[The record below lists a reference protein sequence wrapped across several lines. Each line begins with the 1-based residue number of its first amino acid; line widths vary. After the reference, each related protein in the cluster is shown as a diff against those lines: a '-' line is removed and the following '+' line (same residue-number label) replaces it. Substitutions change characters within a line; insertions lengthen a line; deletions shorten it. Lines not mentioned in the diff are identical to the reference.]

1 MRYARRVK
9 WSARL
14 VVLVVLMA
22 GRPARAEPDAE
33 RDALEQRATAA
44 LDELRYEQAFPLYEQ
59 LERTGRNDL
68 QQTRLIYRRLAEI
81 AASVRQPELA
91 TSRYQKLLA
100 IEPGFQLEP
109 GAPQVFR
116 QALEQ
121 ARKRAGPLA
130 PLEVTTVHARGEREL
145 GVVVARDVLHL
156 VGGAAVY
163 REGEATAIA
172 RGKGAGTIRIELP
185 AMPQARLRVIVE
197 DAFGNQLIALP
208 PVEVEVVQ
216 GRAAGPVPQTSAP
229 ARRRWYARPAVW
241 LGVAGVA
248 AASVGAALGSTVSAR
263 QDALDAI
270 LADSRNHT
278 RAEAETARDR
288 LEQRALH
295 TNVAF
300 VAAGVLVTGAVIA
313 YVLEPDAESATTV
326 HVGPARGGAVV
337 GLAGVF

>member
-1 MRYARRVK
+1 MRYARHVK

-14 VVLVVLMA
+14 VVLVVLTA
-22 GRPARAEPDAE
+22 GALARAEPDAE

-130 PLEVTTVHARGEREL
+130 PLEVTTVHTRGEPEL

-163 REGEATAIA
+163 REGDSIAIA

-185 AMPQARLRVIVE
+185 AMPRARLRVIVE

-208 PVEVEVVQ
+208 LLEVEVVADLAVDPTPRPSA
-216 GRAAGPVPQTSAP
+216 RAS
-229 ARRRWYARPAVW
+229 RRWYARPAVW

-248 AASVGAALGSTVSAR
+248 AAGVGTALGATVAGR
-263 QDALDAI
+263 QDTLDAI

-288 LEQRALH
+288 LEERALQA
-295 TNVAF
+295 NVVF

-313 YVLEPDAESATTV
+313 YVLEPDAESATSVRIAPT
-326 HVGPARGGAVV
+326 REGAVV
-337 GLAGVF
+337 GLTGVF